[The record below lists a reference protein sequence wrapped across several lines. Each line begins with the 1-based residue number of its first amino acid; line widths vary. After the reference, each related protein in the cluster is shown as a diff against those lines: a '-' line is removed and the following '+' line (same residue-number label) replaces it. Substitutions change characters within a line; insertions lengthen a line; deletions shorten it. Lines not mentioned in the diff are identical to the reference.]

1 MSTVGPLPSGIA
13 HSRAAENR
21 RGIACLVA
29 AMVCLLLND
38 TLMKLLGDGLPLPQM
53 VLVRGLFATA
63 LIGGAMVA
71 LGQARQLPRLADRH
85 VAARAA
91 VDAVGTLLYLGA
103 LMHLPLANAT
113 AINLAAPLVMA
124 VLAALFLGERVR
136 AARWC
141 AIALGFVGVLLVV
154 QPQAQGF
161 DGWALVCLGATLCHS
176 VRELLTRHIDRSI
189 PSVGITLAS
198 ALSVT
203 GMAALATLTSGW
215 QPLTLRALA
224 LLAAAAALLAAG
236 YFLIVTSMRHGEMS
250 TVAPFRYSSI
260 LVALLLGWAVWGH
273 VPDALAWAGIALL
286 LGTGLY
292 LLHDERRRVRAADAA
307 PLA

>member
-1 MSTVGPLPSGIA
+1 MTSVAART
-13 HSRAAENR
+13 RAAENR

-38 TLMKLLGDGLPLPQM
+38 TLMKLLGSGLPLAQM
-53 VLVRGLFATA
+53 VLVRGLIATG
-63 LIGGAMVA
+63 LIGLAMLA
-71 LGQARQLPRLADRH
+71 LGQARQLPRLASRH

-91 VDAVGTLLYLGA
+91 ADALGTLMYLGA

-141 AIALGFVGVLLVV
+141 AIALGFAGVLLVV
-154 QPQAQGF
+154 QPSARGF
-161 DGWALVCLGATLCHS
+161 DGWAVVCLGATLCHS
-176 VRELLTRHIDRSI
+176 VRELLTRHIDRSV

-198 ALSVT
+198 AVAVT
-203 GMAALATLTSGW
+203 AMAAVATVFGGW
-215 QPLTLRALA
+215 QPLSLRALA
-224 LLAAAAALLAAG
+224 LLAAAAALLATG
-236 YFLIVTSMRHGEMS
+236 YFFIVTSMRHGEMS
-250 TVAPFRYSSI
+250 TVAPFRYSAL

-273 VPDALAWAGIALL
+273 VPDALAWAGITLL